1 MLLNHIKKLGFLVPF
16 FLALFFTSCA
26 YKDPISGSNNF
37 HSLISKLVDDSATKI
52 KKNVSPYE
60 VILVSDFVNLD
71 KLKNKSQLGFLLSSI
86 LKDRLVSLDIVVRE
100 VELGK
105 DFELG
110 KSGFNILTRDKDK
123 ILSDKVKSKYAVVGT
138 YSITN
143 KSLNLFVQLIDV
155 NTGNIL
161 SSSYEKTQI
170 DDEILELEGNSSGDK
185 KVPQSRPFL
194 VL

>member
-1 MLLNHIKKLGFLVPF
+1 M
-16 FLALFFTSCA
+16 
-26 YKDPISGSNNF
+26 
-37 HSLISKLVDDSATKI
+37 SKLVDDSATKI

-71 KLKNKSQLGFLLSSI
+71 KLKNKSQLGFLLSSM
-86 LKDRLVSLDIVVRE
+86 LKDRLVSQNIIVRE

-110 KSGFNILTRDKDK
+110 KNGFNILTRDKDK
-123 ILSDKVKSKYAVVGT
+123 ILSDKVKSRYAVVGT

>member
-1 MLLNHIKKLGFLVPF
+1 MLLKYLRKLGFIFPF
-16 FLALFFTSCA
+16 FLALSLTSCA
-26 YKDPISGSNNF
+26 YKDPITGSNNF
-37 HSLISKLVDDSATKI
+37 HSLMSKLVDDSATKI

-71 KLKNKSQLGFLLSSI
+71 KLKNKSQLGFLLSSM
-86 LKDRLVSLDIVVRE
+86 LKDRLVSQNIVVRE

-110 KSGFNILTRDKDK
+110 KNGFNILTRDKDK
-123 ILSDKVKSKYAVVGT
+123 ILSDKVKSRYAVVGT